1 MAEVTEADTNSA
13 QARLKAGHSKPEARR
28 KMGQSRITNG
38 ALLEGDG
45 RGPWQRRA
53 RDVWRLHLSDLG
65 GPDAV
70 SEAERSLSRRAAILT
85 VELERMEAGFAATD
99 ATPDQL
105 MLYQTMTNS
114 LRRLL
119 ETLGLKRR
127 ARDVTLDLRAYLAA
141 NANPESPEGR

>member
-1 MAEVTEADTNSA
+1 LAQKAVEEQMPSRRAADAEPLKKGRSRVTNGKTLFVGGSGD
-13 QARLKAGHSKPEARR
+13 ARPAWARR
-28 KMGQSRITNG
+28 
-38 ALLEGDG
+38 L
-45 RGPWQRRA
+45 

-70 SEAERSLSRRAAILT
+70 SEAERSIARRAAILT

-127 ARDVTLDLRAYLAA
+127 ARDVTLDLKGLPRRKS
-141 NANPESPEGR
+141 ES